1 MATTLAADRFWVDK
15 ANCHNA
21 ERQYYELLSKE
32 EKVKKISGD
41 GHLNGVQEPQTKL
54 KKSKKLKY
62 KKNEHVAKLTEI
74 STNSESEERFLS
86 SGSQVNAPIEV
97 PKVVAKQSGEKPK
110 KRNKG
115 AKKNADM
122 LGSSANSQCTLVS
135 EIAKAREHIKN
146 SLEKMDGI
154 TTLTATPASGEVLDR
169 VAVIEKD
176 NADLRKLIES
186 LRSVCLETQSRIT
199 ALEKKVNAELAGK
212 TVVSTSA
219 PAPASNA
226 APAKAEADDDDDDVD
241 LFGSED
247 EEDEEAARVREERL
261 AAYAAK
267 KSKKPQII
275 AKSSL
280 ILDVKPWD
288 DETDLKVM
296 ETEIRKI
303 ETDGLLWGASK
314 FVPVAFGIQKLS
326 ISCVVE
332 DDKVSIDWLTEEI
345 EKLEDYV
352 QSVDVA
358 AFNKI

>member
-32 EKVKKISGD
+32 DKVKKISGD

-62 KKNEHVAKLTEI
+62 KKNEHVTKLTEI

-86 SGSQVNAPIEV
+86 SGSQVNAPIDV

-186 LRSVCLETQSRIT
+186 LRSVCLETQSRVT

-212 TVVSTSA
+212 TVASTSA

-226 APAKAEADDDDDDVD
+226 APAKAEADDDDDVD